1 METNQINFLEE
12 MSNFIFTTKYA
23 RFNEVNKR
31 RETLSETVDRVSEMH
46 LRKYSFLPEE
56 DINRIKWA
64 FEMVKEKKVVPSMRS
79 MQFGGKAV
87 EAHNS
92 RIYNCGVRHID
103 SLRAFAEFF
112 YCLLSGTG
120 MTAGVSEKVIS
131 NLPNLV
137 NKEDKTGS
145 VITYV
150 IDDTIEGWAD
160 SVETLLMCYHK
171 NTPFSGRKIVFDYSK
186 IRPKG
191 TPLKTGGGKA
201 PGHEGL
207 QQAHR
212 KIKNLLDYCIEE
224 LNSYLLRSID
234 IYDILM
240 HCADAVLS
248 GGIRRAATAVIF
260 DHDDNLMLNAKINQK
275 VSSFK
280 RFEKIDNL
288 WEGTVTV
295 KKKKY
300 EVKLTDYEYET
311 LLKENKEIS
320 WIHTE
325 PQRARSN
332 NSVLLIRDKTTK
344 VQFEKIVERTKQYG
358 EPGFVF
364 ADDELALFNPCI
376 TKDTLINTNRGNLNV
391 IQIIDSLN
399 KEEDLFALSFNTIN
413 RTLEYQQILHAEKTK
428 EDSEIFQIETIDGNK
443 LKLSKG
449 HLVYT
454 QRGYIKVEELNLED
468 SLFSFNESNDNDFS
482 GLNIDNHIN
491 NNNENSNLKINKIV
505 YGENE
510 LGIIIK
516 KIIKN
521 EKRGYSSLLTT
532 KQLKIR
538 NITKIE
544 NEDVYDIAVNNNRNF
559 FANKILVHN
568 CFEISFIPKTKD
580 GRFGVQF
587 CNLSEINGAKINS
600 LEDWKLAIEAATIL
614 GTIQAG
620 YTEFPY
626 LSKAAKELTEEE
638 ALLGVSLTGWFDNP
652 DLLLNDKNQ
661 YIMAKLAIKIN
672 EEWSKKI
679 GINPASR
686 VTCVKPSGTAS
697 AFLGTAN
704 GIHPN
709 HSKRFFRRVQ
719 MNKLD
724 NIYRFF
730 KEVNS
735 HATEESVWSNTK
747 SDDVIT
753 FPITINDNAITKED
767 LSAIEHLSYIKRTQ
781 ENWVVAGTS
790 PINKKNITHNISST
804 VLVKENEWEEV
815 INYLFENRHYFTAVS
830 LLPNYDTIYKQAPF
844 QKIQDS
850 DEEKWND
857 LVYNW
862 KSIDWSQFNETEDN
876 TKLAEQLAC
885 AGGAC
890 SI

>member
-137 NKEDKTGS
+137 SKEDKTGS

-191 TPLKTGGGKA
+191 TQLKTGGGKA

-260 DHDDNLMLNAKINQK
+260 DCDDNLMLNAKINQK

-344 VQFEKIVERTKQYG
+344 IQFEKIVERTKQYG

-364 ADDELALFNPCI
+364 ADDELALFNPCL

-391 IQIIDSLN
+391 IQIIDLLN

-413 RTLEYQQILHAEKTK
+413 RTL
-428 EDSEIFQIETIDGNK
+428 
-443 LKLSKG
+443 
-449 HLVYT
+449 
-454 QRGYIKVEELNLED
+454 
-468 SLFSFNESNDNDFS
+468 
-482 GLNIDNHIN
+482 
-491 NNNENSNLKINKIV
+491 
-505 YGENE
+505 
-510 LGIIIK
+510 
-516 KIIKN
+516 
-521 EKRGYSSLLTT
+521 
-532 KQLKIR
+532 
-538 NITKIE
+538 
-544 NEDVYDIAVNNNRNF
+544 
-559 FANKILVHN
+559 
-568 CFEISFIPKTKD
+568 
-580 GRFGVQF
+580 
-587 CNLSEINGAKINS
+587 
-600 LEDWKLAIEAATIL
+600 
-614 GTIQAG
+614 
-620 YTEFPY
+620 
-626 LSKAAKELTEEE
+626 
-638 ALLGVSLTGWFDNP
+638 
-652 DLLLNDKNQ
+652 
-661 YIMAKLAIKIN
+661 
-672 EEWSKKI
+672 
-679 GINPASR
+679 
-686 VTCVKPSGTAS
+686 
-697 AFLGTAN
+697 
-704 GIHPN
+704 
-709 HSKRFFRRVQ
+709 
-719 MNKLD
+719 
-724 NIYRFF
+724 
-730 KEVNS
+730 
-735 HATEESVWSNTK
+735 
-747 SDDVIT
+747 
-753 FPITINDNAITKED
+753 
-767 LSAIEHLSYIKRTQ
+767 
-781 ENWVVAGTS
+781 
-790 PINKKNITHNISST
+790 
-804 VLVKENEWEEV
+804 
-815 INYLFENRHYFTAVS
+815 
-830 LLPNYDTIYKQAPF
+830 
-844 QKIQDS
+844 
-850 DEEKWND
+850 
-857 LVYNW
+857 
-862 KSIDWSQFNETEDN
+862 
-876 TKLAEQLAC
+876 
-885 AGGAC
+885 
-890 SI
+890 